1 MYNETDAKF
10 LEELEKT
17 KFGDRALLDDP
28 NSEYYSTVKD
38 SFEFNFTTGSFRVF
52 LDLAKGTAFN
62 LKKIDHLRKMR
73 WLDRQTRDLTLKF
86 TFYNGNYRR
95 FAFAQVNFKFDQG
108 GQYVRYDDESAG
120 VQKLVPG
127 GISVATSSVLMEPYI
142 VPEDFVRLGL
152 EIVLM
157 IWTFFY
163 IANFIRS
170 IIVAAISFK
179 LKEHLSSW
187 MILDATNYICFILFF
202 IMRINLINYVVN
214 NMVEVPTNS
223 YQPVFQI
230 AAGMTKTQLKVNF
243 VNCLLC
249 VFRFFKFYQFQPR
262 LQIVNKTLAAST
274 VNLYHF
280 TIIFF
285 VIFVGFAVIGN
296 IMFGGQYRDFH
307 TILNSMQALF
317 ETISSGNYGEGPTIC
332 NSLLVYPNNAIMG
345 IIYFIS
351 WVFICIMVLLNVFV
365 AILMDSYA
373 EAVDEGKSSA
383 KRLGQDEPAAVS
395 DDIGKALNKIART
408 FDPRSWRFS
417 EQTLYHALAYLDRNI
432 PDPTDKTAIF
442 KRELEKLQEE
452 RSKLDERIEELEL
465 MVDDPEAEMY
475 HPMWH
480 QKTVT
485 PHELAKTLPKVAKVF
500 RRHEADAHTVG
511 EVWEDHLLYAP
522 EENTYEE
529 SDESSGEAM
538 LRKRMEELI
547 KENAA
552 IRSALAEEESL

>member
-1 MYNETDAKF
+1 M
-10 LEELEKT
+10 
-17 KFGDRALLDDP
+17 LDDP

-230 AAGMTKTQLKVNF
+230 AAGMTKTQLKVDA
-243 VNCLLC
+243 
-249 VFRFFKFYQFQPR
+249 R
-262 LQIVNKTLAAST
+262 ST
-274 VNLYHF
+274 P
-280 TIIFF
+280 
-285 VIFVGFAVIGN
+285 
-296 IMFGGQYRDFH
+296 
-307 TILNSMQALF
+307 
-317 ETISSGNYGEGPTIC
+317 ISSNNPSP
-332 NSLLVYPNNAIMG
+332 SLPFPFPSPFL
-345 IIYFIS
+345 F
-351 WVFICIMVLLNVFV
+351 
-365 AILMDSYA
+365 
-373 EAVDEGKSSA
+373 
-383 KRLGQDEPAAVS
+383 
-395 DDIGKALNKIART
+395 
-408 FDPRSWRFS
+408 
-417 EQTLYHALAYLDRNI
+417 
-432 PDPTDKTAIF
+432 
-442 KRELEKLQEE
+442 
-452 RSKLDERIEELEL
+452 
-465 MVDDPEAEMY
+465 
-475 HPMWH
+475 
-480 QKTVT
+480 
-485 PHELAKTLPKVAKVF
+485 
-500 RRHEADAHTVG
+500 
-511 EVWEDHLLYAP
+511 
-522 EENTYEE
+522 
-529 SDESSGEAM
+529 
-538 LRKRMEELI
+538 LI
-547 KENAA
+547 KF
-552 IRSALAEEESL
+552 LFLSLSLSDA